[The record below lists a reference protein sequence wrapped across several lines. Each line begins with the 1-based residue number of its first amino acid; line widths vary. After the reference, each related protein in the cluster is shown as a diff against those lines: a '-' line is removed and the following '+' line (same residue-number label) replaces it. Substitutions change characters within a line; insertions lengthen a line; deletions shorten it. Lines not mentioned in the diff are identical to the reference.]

1 MHCGSITFG
10 NGIEGNVLGMGTLNF
25 EGLPKIKRVLLVE
38 GLKANLLSISQ
49 ICDQGYTVNFDK
61 ENCFVLNK
69 NGENV
74 LEGFRSNDNCYTI
87 FPSIMCQSVVGNNTD
102 VWHAKLGHIN
112 FKTLKKLSHA
122 GSVRGLPKLGKESDG
137 KCKSCQ
143 LGKQLKITHKSVSDI
158 NTSKVLELLHMDLM
172 GPIQIES
179 LNGKRYIFVC
189 VDDFSRYTWVDFL
202 KEKYD
207 TFDAFKT
214 LCLKL
219 KVEKEYLPQLKSII
233 KANLNDNQLS
243 ALLSL
248 IYNIGAGNL
257 KKSAL
262 PGIINKNPNS
272 ETIRN
277 IWLTQN
283 IRLGSQFEKGLRLR
297 RKREVGLYFS

>member
-1 MHCGSITFG
+1 MNLTEIKNS
-10 NGIEGNVLGMGTLNF
+10 
-25 EGLPKIKRVLLVE
+25 EGLE
-38 GLKANLLSISQ
+38 LKAYKRK
-49 ICDQGYTVNFDK
+49 G
-61 ENCFVLNK
+61 
-69 NGENV
+69 
-74 LEGFRSNDNCYTI
+74 
-87 FPSIMCQSVVGNNTD
+87 D
-102 VWHAKLGHIN
+102 VWTIGYGSTYYEDNTRIKQGDVI
-112 FKTLKKLSHA
+112 TLERA
-122 GSVRGLPKLGKESDG
+122 
-137 KCKSCQ
+137 
-143 LGKQLKITHKSVSDI
+143 
-158 NTSKVLELLHMDLM
+158 
-172 GPIQIES
+172 ES
-179 LNGKRYIFVC
+179 L
-189 VDDFSRYTWVDFL
+189 
-202 KEKYD
+202 
-207 TFDAFKT
+207 
-214 LCLKL
+214 LKL